1 MRDDERMVDFN
12 KILGAAS
19 KALGNTGNSG
29 TNRGDKSG
37 SGDWKDMVRKVADQV
52 TGDGQQSRG
61 QQGRGQQGYGQQGY
75 SQQSH
80 SGQQGYSGHQ
90 NSPGQRPPSAPS
102 YGSSPGARAGS
113 GTAADRAAIAKYDY
127 LLKTAAPDQL
137 EQAHREAFQRLTPE
151 QRDQVRER
159 LSAESGPYDRPQSS
173 SPDDLAR
180 AATRGEVQRPGFM
193 AKVLGAGKRIAGSRG
208 GNFTPGSSRGGS
220 ARFGRGM
227 GVAGAAA
234 AGAGAGALGGIALG
248 VVGGAVA
255 SSVALPL
262 IGDAMASGI
271 DFDGIAASGIEGF
284 EGLTADLGEFG
295 GIGDAVSGLGDQVG
309 GFGEQVGGFGE
320 QLTGAGE
327 QVTGAGEQFLGD
339 VGEQAG
345 NFGFDI
351 PGLGDL
357 FGK

>member
-1 MRDDERMVDFN
+1 MVDFN

-19 KALGNTGNSG
+19 KALGNSGNSG
-29 TNRGDKSG
+29 ANRGAGKSG

-61 QQGRGQQGYGQQGY
+61 QQGQQAYPPRDRYSSQRDQYAQQ
-75 SQQSH
+75 
-80 SGQQGYSGHQ
+80 
-90 NSPGQRPPSAPS
+90 PPSAPS
-102 YGSSPGARAGS
+102 YGSRPGASTGS
-113 GTAADRAAIAKYDY
+113 GTAADKAAIAKYDY

-137 EQAHREAFQRLTPE
+137 EQAHREAFQRLTPA

-208 GNFTPGSSRGGS
+208 GGNFTPGSSRGGS
-220 ARFGRGM
+220 SRFGRGM

-309 GFGEQVGGFGE
+309 GFGEQVSGAGE
-320 QLTGAGE
+320 QLTGAGD
-327 QVTGAGEQFLGD
+327 QFLG
-339 VGEQAG
+339 GIEEQAG

>member
-1 MRDDERMVDFN
+1 MVDFN

-19 KALGNTGNSG
+19 KALGNSGNSG
-29 TNRGDKSG
+29 GNRGGKSG

-52 TGDGQQSRG
+52 TGDGQQP
-61 QQGRGQQGYGQQGY
+61 RGQQGYPARDAAQQRDQYQQSDQYTARDSRPRYGQQ
-75 SQQSH
+75 
-80 SGQQGYSGHQ
+80 
-90 NSPGQRPPSAPS
+90 PPSAPS
-102 YGSSPGARAGS
+102 YGSRPASNPSSGS
-113 GTAADRAAIAKYDY
+113 AADKAAIAKYDY

-208 GNFTPGSSRGGS
+208 GSNFTPGSSRGGS
-220 ARFGRGM
+220 ARFGRGA

-234 AGAGAGALGGIALG
+234 AGVGAGALGGIALG

-295 GIGDAVSGLGDQVG
+295 GIGEAVSGLGDQAS
-309 GFGEQVGGFGE
+309 GFGDQLTGAGE
-320 QLTGAGE
+320 QLTGAGD
-327 QVTGAGEQFLGD
+327 QFLGG
-339 VGEQAG
+339 VEEQAG

>member
-1 MRDDERMVDFN
+1 MRMVDFT

-19 KALGNTGNSG
+19 KALGNSG
-29 TNRGDKSG
+29 SSGANRGGKSG

-52 TGDGQQSRG
+52 TGDAQQAGG
-61 QQGRGQQGYGQQGY
+61 QQGSSTQHGQQAYPHRDSSSSQRGQYAQPPAVP
-75 SQQSH
+75 S
-80 SGQQGYSGHQ
+80 SGS
-90 NSPGQRPPSAPS
+90 R
-102 YGSSPGARAGS
+102 PGASAGS
-113 GTAADRAAIAKYDY
+113 GTAADKAAIAKYDY

-137 EQAHREAFQRLTPE
+137 EQAHREAFQRLTPA

-159 LSAESGPYDRPQSS
+159 LSAESGPYDRPQSN

-208 GNFTPGSSRGGS
+208 GGTFTPGASRGGS

-295 GIGDAVSGLGDQVG
+295 GIGDAVSGLGDQVT
-309 GFGEQVGGFGE
+309 GFGE
-320 QLTGAGE
+320 QLTGTGE
-327 QVTGAGEQFLGD
+327 QLAGAGDQLLG
-339 VGEQAG
+339 GIEEQAG

>member
-1 MRDDERMVDFN
+1 MVDFN

-19 KALGNTGNSG
+19 KALGNSGGSGNSG
-29 TNRGDKSG
+29 NRGGGKSG

-61 QQGRGQQGYGQQGY
+61 QQGYPSQQGYQNQQGHPGQAPQY
-75 SQQSH
+75 GQ
-80 SGQQGYSGHQ
+80 SGQQRQYD
-90 NSPGQRPPSAPS
+90 QRPPSAPS
-102 YGSSPGARAGS
+102 YGSRPGASAGA
-113 GTAADRAAIAKYDY
+113 GTAADKAAIAKYDY

-193 AKVLGAGKRIAGSRG
+193 AKVLGAGKRIASSRG
-208 GNFTPGSSRGGS
+208 GGNFAPGSSRGGS
-220 ARFGRGM
+220 SRFGRGM
-227 GVAGAAA
+227 GVAGAGAA
-234 AGAGAGALGGIALG
+234 AAGAGALGGIALG

-262 IGDAMASGI
+262 LGDAMASGI
-271 DFDGIAASGIEGF
+271 DFDAIAASGIEGF
-284 EGLTADLGEFG
+284 EGLAADLGEFG
-295 GIGDAVSGLGDQVG
+295 GLGETVSGL
-309 GFGEQVGGFGE
+309 GEQVGGFGDQFAGAGE
-320 QLTGAGE
+320 QLTGAGD
-327 QVTGAGEQFLGD
+327 QFLGG
-339 VGEQAG
+339 VEEQAG

>member
-1 MRDDERMVDFN
+1 MVDFN

-19 KALGNTGNSG
+19 KALGNSGNSG
-29 TNRGDKSG
+29 GNRGGKSG

-52 TGDGQQSRG
+52 TGDGQQP
-61 QQGRGQQGYGQQGY
+61 RGQQGYPARDAAQQRDQHQQRDQYQQSDQYTARDSGPRYGQQ
-75 SQQSH
+75 
-80 SGQQGYSGHQ
+80 
-90 NSPGQRPPSAPS
+90 PPSAPS
-102 YGSSPGARAGS
+102 YGSRPASNPSS
-113 GTAADRAAIAKYDY
+113 GTAADKAAIAKYDY

-208 GNFTPGSSRGGS
+208 GSNFTPGSSRGGS
-220 ARFGRGM
+220 ARFGRGA

-234 AGAGAGALGGIALG
+234 AGVGAGALGGIALG

-295 GIGDAVSGLGDQVG
+295 GIGEAVSGLGDQVS
-309 GFGEQVGGFGE
+309 GFGDQFAGAGD
-320 QLTGAGE
+320 QLTGAGD
-327 QVTGAGEQFLGD
+327 QFLGG
-339 VGEQAG
+339 VEEQAG